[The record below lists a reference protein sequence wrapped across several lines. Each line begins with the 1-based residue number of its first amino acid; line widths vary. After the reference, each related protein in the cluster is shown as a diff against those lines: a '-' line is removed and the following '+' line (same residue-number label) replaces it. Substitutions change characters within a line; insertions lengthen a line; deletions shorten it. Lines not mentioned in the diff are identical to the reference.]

1 MAERQPA
8 DLRPR
13 ERRGDPNVAVLLT
26 WFLPGAGHLYLGR
39 YASGL
44 VLLLLVEGLYALG
57 WLLSDGRVFEFLDPE
72 LQGPLATA
80 MGAELEAHPDSAGL
94 VVVADRTKIQQ
105 VLVNLVT
112 NSLDALRG
120 QRRGRIVLGATPDD
134 QRMIRVEV
142 RDTGAGIAPEVR
154 ESLFDPFVTTKEA
167 GTGLGLA
174 IAKRIVER
182 HGGRMGVEPASPH
195 GTIAWLTLPAG
206 SLAGP

>member
-1 MAERQPA
+1 M
-8 DLRPR
+8 
-13 ERRGDPNVAVLLT
+13 
-26 WFLPGAGHLYLGR
+26 
-39 YASGL
+39 
-44 VLLLLVEGLYALG
+44 
-57 WLLSDGRVFEFLDPE
+57 
-72 LQGPLATA
+72 
-80 MGAELEAHPDSAGL
+80 
-94 VVVADRTKIQQ
+94 
-105 VLVNLVT
+105 
-112 NSLDALRG
+112 
-120 QRRGRIVLGATPDD
+120 LGATPDD